1 MHEYVP
7 PQHPSAQFSTV
18 HNWLN
23 ALCRRDFDAFGKLI
37 TDDYKHSVLPG
48 SKGPVASNKEEGIAF
63 AEKAM
68 KPFKSVEFE
77 IYAVN
82 EAPGSIWIHL
92 MLHAVSND
100 DKPFSSEYIHL
111 FTLEEGPSPKICVMD
126 EFVDTKKLADLF
138 E

>member
-1 MHEYVP
+1 MHAYVP

-23 ALCRRDFDAFGKLI
+23 ALCRRDFDAFGRLI

-68 KPFKSVEFE
+68 KPFKTVKVRMLCQMSLF
-77 IYAVN
+77 
-82 EAPGSIWIHL
+82 SIGL
-92 MLHAVSND
+92 MQGTIV
-100 DKPFSSEYIHL
+100 
-111 FTLEEGPSPKICVMD
+111 
-126 EFVDTKKLADLF
+126 
-138 E
+138 